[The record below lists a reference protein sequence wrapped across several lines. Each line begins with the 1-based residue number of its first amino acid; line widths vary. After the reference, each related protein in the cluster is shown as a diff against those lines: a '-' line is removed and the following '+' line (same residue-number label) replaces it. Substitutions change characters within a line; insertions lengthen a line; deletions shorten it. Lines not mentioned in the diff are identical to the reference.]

1 MSSFLYL
8 LLGALVS
15 LIVAR
20 MFKSTKV
27 YMALLLCLSL
37 GFVVGTGI
45 KGAVANASN
54 IPTQELVTAS
64 NLTTPKPSSA
74 VVETVDDFKFKEP
87 SKEMKSDTVKTNSEK
102 LAQQPNTSEIED
114 DS

>member
-1 MSSFLYL
+1 MSSFLFL
-8 LLGALVS
+8 LIGTFAAL
-15 LIVAR
+15 LAAR
-20 MFKSTKV
+20 AFKSTKV
-27 YMALLLCLSL
+27 YMALMLCLSL

-64 NLTTPKPSSA
+64 NPTYPNLSSA
-74 VVETVDDFKFKEP
+74 VVGTVDNFTFVEP

-102 LAQQPNTSEIED
+102 LTQQPNTSEIED

>member
-1 MSSFLYL
+1 MSTFLFL
-8 LLGALVS
+8 LIGTLAS
-15 LIVAR
+15 LLIAR
-20 MFKSTKV
+20 TFKSTKV
-27 YMALLLCLSL
+27 YIALMLCLSL

-64 NLTTPKPSSA
+64 NPTLTQPSSA
-74 VVETVDDFKFKEP
+74 VVETVDEQTVM

-102 LAQQPNTSEIED
+102 LTQQPNNSEIED

>member
-1 MSSFLYL
+1 MSSFLFL
-8 LLGALVS
+8 LIGTFVAL
-15 LIVAR
+15 LAAR
-20 MFKSTKV
+20 AFKSTKV
-27 YMALLLCLSL
+27 YMALMLCLSL

-64 NLTTPKPSSA
+64 NHTLSQSSSA
-74 VVETVDDFKFKEP
+74 VVGTVDDPIVMSNDME
-87 SKEMKSDTVKTNSEK
+87 SDTVKTNSEK
-102 LAQQPNTSEIED
+102 LTQQPNTSKIED

>member
-1 MSSFLYL
+1 MSSFLFL
-8 LLGALVS
+8 LIGTFAAL
-15 LIVAR
+15 LAAR
-20 MFKSTKV
+20 AFKSTKV
-27 YMALLLCLSL
+27 YVALMLCLSL

-64 NLTTPKPSSA
+64 NHTLPQLSSA
-74 VVETVDDFKFKEP
+74 VVGTVDDP
-87 SKEMKSDTVKTNSEK
+87 IVMSNDMKSDTVKTNSEK
-102 LAQQPNTSEIED
+102 LTQQPNTSEIED

>member
-1 MSSFLYL
+1 MSSFLFL
-8 LLGALVS
+8 LIGTFAAL
-15 LIVAR
+15 LAAR
-20 MFKSTKV
+20 AFKSTKV
-27 YMALLLCLSL
+27 YMALMLCLSL

-64 NLTTPKPSSA
+64 NHTLPQSSSA
-74 VVETVDDFKFKEP
+74 VVGTVDDPIVMSNDME
-87 SKEMKSDTVKTNSEK
+87 SDTVKTNSEK
-102 LAQQPNTSEIED
+102 LTQQPNTSEIED

>member
-8 LLGALVS
+8 TICAIIALL
-15 LIVAR
+15 IAR
-20 MFKSTKV
+20 MCKSTKV
-27 YMALLLCLSL
+27 YMALMLCLSL

-54 IPTQELVTAS
+54 IPTQALVTAS
-64 NLTTPKPSSA
+64 NPTLTQPSSA
-74 VVETVDDFKFKEP
+74 VVGTVDGIQVM
-87 SKEMKSDTVKTNSEK
+87 SKVLKSDTVKTNPEK
-102 LAQQPNTSEIED
+102 LTTQPNQTEIED